1 MIDLKILDQKCQNIL
16 KEKNVRFCGIVN
28 NLGRQVVG
36 RYKSG
41 ITPLVDKEEHKMC
54 MEYALEMFMT
64 KDLDQVLGPTEYI
77 VSRRKKITMISI
89 PTNDH
94 LILISAELDADEK
107 SIIKKAVDLLA
118 ESKLYNQEKASQV
131 IKMKKKG

>member
-1 MIDLKILDQKCQNIL
+1 M
-16 KEKNVRFCGIVN
+16 
-28 NLGRQVVG
+28 GRQVVG
-36 RYKSG
+36 RYKNG

-64 KDLDQVLGPTEYI
+64 KDLDEALGPTEYI

-89 PTNDH
+89 PINDH

-107 SIIKKAVDLLA
+107 AIIKKAIDLLA
-118 ESKLYNQEKASQV
+118 KSELYNQEKVSQI
-131 IKMKKKG
+131 IKMKIRD

>member
-1 MIDLKILDQKCQNIL
+1 MIKLKILDQKCQSLL

-28 NLGRQVVG
+28 NMGRQVVG
-36 RYKSG
+36 RYKNG

-64 KDLDQVLGPTEYI
+64 KDLDEALGPTEHI

-89 PTNDH
+89 PINDH

-107 SIIKKAVDLLA
+107 AIIKKAIDLFA
-118 ESKLYNQEKASQV
+118 KSELYNQEKVSQI
-131 IKMKKKG
+131 IKMKIRD